1 MKKLAFILIYLL
13 VNVLPTSGSTHDGDT
28 IRIPGRSAMSLQFH
42 TGFLMAH
49 RPSVVYLQRD
59 HALAVELS
67 WHFHPDRTTDW
78 QSLYSF
84 PNLAISYRYIN
95 FGNPEQ
101 LGTAHCIYP
110 QLQLPLT
117 NHNPFALQARIGFG
131 LGLMTKTFDE
141 EDNYKNLTISSH
153 INAAVMFGLQA
164 RIFTNKKTQLVTGID
179 FFHISNGAAQ
189 MPNLG
194 LNIPTLNVGI
204 IHYNGAPE
212 KVARTTRS
220 AVLRKREAGIY
231 YATGFNEKYPP
242 GGNKYL
248 VQVMN
253 GFYQVTAGRKGV
265 LGGGADFIYDTSLPA
280 ELKEEGKSGNY
291 FKDATRI
298 GLYGSA
304 GLRVSKF
311 DLLLQTGWYIHNNE
325 KSDGNIYSRLALR
338 YQFHKHFF
346 AGMHLKTHFGR
357 ADYTEWTIGY
367 KF

>member
-1 MKKLAFILIYLL
+1 MKKLCLLLFSILA
-13 VNVLPTSGSTHDGDT
+13 NVLPSKGGTTSGDT
-28 IRIPGRSAMSLQFH
+28 LRFPGRSALSLRLH

-59 HALAVELS
+59 HAQAVELS

-84 PNLAISYRYIN
+84 PTLAISYRYIN

-101 LGTAHCIYP
+101 LGFAHCIYP
-110 QLQLPLT
+110 ELQLPLLKQK
-117 NHNPFALQARIGFG
+117 PFTLQARIGFG

-164 RIFTNKKTQLVTGID
+164 RIFSSKKTQIITGID

-194 LNIPTLNVGI
+194 LNIPTINLGV
-204 IHYNGAPE
+204 IHYNGLPE
-212 KVARTTRS
+212 SV
-220 AVLRKREAGIY
+220 VRKNKPEFPRKKETGIY
-231 YATGFNEKYPP
+231 YAAGFNEKYPP
-242 GGNKYL
+242 GGDKYI
-248 VQVMN
+248 VQVLN
-253 GFYQVTAGRKGV
+253 GFYQITSGNKGL
-265 LGGGADFIYDTSLPA
+265 LGGGIDFIYDTSLPA
-280 ELKEEGKSGNY
+280 ELKEEGKASKY
-291 FKDATRI
+291 MEDALRI
-298 GLYGSA
+298 GIYGSA
-304 GLRVSKF
+304 GLRISAF
-311 DLLLQTGWYIHNNE
+311 DLLLQTGGYLHNNE

-338 YQFHKHFF
+338 YQFHQHFF

>member
-1 MKKLAFILIYLL
+1 VKKLCLYLICILFIP
-13 VNVLPTSGSTHDGDT
+13 VQVPGSTASGDS
-28 IRIPGRSAMSLQFH
+28 IQLPGNSAIGFQLH

-59 HALAVELS
+59 HAQAFELN
-67 WHFHPDRTTDW
+67 WYFKQDRTKEW

-84 PNLAISYRYIN
+84 PSLAITYRYIN

-110 QLQLPLT
+110 QLLLPLFKQK
-117 NHNPFALQARIGFG
+117 PLVLQARIGFG
-131 LGLMTKTFDE
+131 IGLLTKRFDE
-141 EDNYKNLTISSH
+141 NENYKNLTISSH
-153 INAAVMFGLQA
+153 INAAVLMGLQS
-164 RIFTNKKTQLVTGID
+164 RIFINRKTQLIAGLD
-179 FFHISNGAAQ
+179 LFHISNGAAQ

-194 LNIPTLNVGI
+194 LNIPTINVGI

-212 KVARTTRS
+212 KVARTARP

-291 FKDATRI
+291 FKNATRI